1 MKKIIRDVDEA
12 RGIHQV
18 TIADER
24 WYMKTAKDL
33 LTGLPVYLAVPSV
46 TWITG
51 CYPKGIGYFKWL
63 AERGWDEAEAI
74 KTQAGDKG
82 TKVHL
87 AIEDVL
93 KGKEVRIDSKYPN
106 KTTGQDE
113 ELTLE
118 ECDAILSFISWR
130 NEMSKDYII
139 ETVAIETTVF
149 STIHNY
155 AGTVDW
161 IVKMTDRVR
170 NTVSFW
176 VIDFKTSQNVFPS
189 HELQLNAYKKTLENG
204 ENKIEG
210 LIDVSNLKMA
220 VLQVGYKKNKAMYK
234 FNEIDTDFDMFLV
247 AQKIWQKE
255 HGNEKPTKR
264 DYPIILSKAVQ
275 TETDIKVDA
284 LADAFAEREMTQ
296 GEAEI
301 AKGLDEHFA
310 IEDKKEAFN
319 AELVKGLDKVSDGL
333 LRTEALVGDLQE
345 EILN

>member
-118 ECDAILSFISWR
+118 ECDAILSFIAWR

-139 ETVAIETTVF
+139 ETIAIETTVF

-161 IVKMTDRVR
+161 ITKMTHRVR

-176 VIDFKTSQNVFPS
+176 VIDFKTSQSVFPS

-210 LIDVSNLKMA
+210 LDASDLKMA
-220 VLQVGYKKNKAMYK
+220 VLQVGYRKNKDMYK
-234 FNEIDTDFDMFLV
+234 MNIIDTDFDMFLV
-247 AQKIWQKE
+247 AQKIWKKE

-296 GEAEI
+296 GEAQI

-333 LRTEALVGDLQE
+333 LRTEALVSNLQE